1 MLASALVA
9 LMAACGDK
17 KKQETDPGVEGWVEH
32 DLPEMR
38 DSTIFGICAEGTT
51 MNTLQMVT
59 DTGDT
64 LTLSTADVQE
74 AGLVFGGLKVG
85 DRMAVLADRKTDR
98 ATMIVNESTLMGE
111 WVMPNP
117 MDGSSEMGICIKEGG
132 IAESINQGALL
143 YKTWRLNNGQLELM
157 SVREGG
163 GDFEETENFRLLYL
177 DDDSLAFKEIRP
189 NRGVNEP
196 DVIYEY
202 THPHAQDTYED
213 LNLEFDDESTF
224 DDFVM

>member
-1 MLASALVA
+1 
-9 LMAACGDK
+9 
-17 KKQETDPGVEGWVEH
+17 
-32 DLPEMR
+32 
-38 DSTIFGICAEGTT
+38 
-51 MNTLQMVT
+51 
-59 DTGDT
+59 
-64 LTLSTADVQE
+64 
-74 AGLVFGGLKVG
+74 
-85 DRMAVLADRKTDR
+85 
-98 ATMIVNESTLMGE
+98 
-111 WVMPNP
+111 
-117 MDGSSEMGICIKEGG
+117 
-132 IAESINQGALL
+132 LL